1 MKKFV
6 FIMLLLALYI
16 LSCDGRKTK
25 AESLKESVA
34 KFKDSLGKLEITE
47 YLPEK
52 HVEVK
57 TDTILTN
64 GFSIS
69 IKTYTNMKRVVT
81 CKNQVDN
88 TLTYINNYRDWVS
101 EVTIKKNDKVIF
113 DRVFDANFFLENDK
127 TIADSLHKAINN
139 KVWIDDDF
147 PLNKNYVNLVGG
159 FIFPESKKTL
169 YYDIKIDN
177 EGKYSVQ
184 KIEN

>member
-6 FIMLLLALYI
+6 LLMLLLVLSF
-16 LSCDGRKTK
+16 LSCEGRKTK

-47 YLPEK
+47 YIPEK
-52 HVEVK
+52 YVEVK
-57 TDTILTN
+57 TDSILTN

-69 IKTYTNMKRVVT
+69 IKTYTNMTRFIT
-81 CKNQVDN
+81 CKNQVDH
-88 TLTYINNYRDWVS
+88 TLTHVNNYRDWVS

-113 DRVFDANFFLENDK
+113 DKVFDANFFLENDK
-127 TIADSLHKAINN
+127 TIGDSLHKAINN

-147 PLNKNYVNLVGG
+147 PLDKNHVSLVGG

-177 EGKYSVQ
+177 EGKYSVI

>member
-6 FIMLLLALYI
+6 FIMLLLALCI
-16 LSCDGRKTK
+16 FSCDGRKTK

-47 YLPEK
+47 YIPEK
-52 HVEVK
+52 YVEVK
-57 TDTILTN
+57 TDTLLTN
-64 GFSIS
+64 GFAIS

-88 TLTYINNYRDWVS
+88 TLTHINNYRDWVS

-113 DRVFDANFFLENDK
+113 DKVFDANFFLENDK
-127 TIADSLHKAINN
+127 TIGDSLHKAINN
-139 KVWIDDDF
+139 KVWIDDEF